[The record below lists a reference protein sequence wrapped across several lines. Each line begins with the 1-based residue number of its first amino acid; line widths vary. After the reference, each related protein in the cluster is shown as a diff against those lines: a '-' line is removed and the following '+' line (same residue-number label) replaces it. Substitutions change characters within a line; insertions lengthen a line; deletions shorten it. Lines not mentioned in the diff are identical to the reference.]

1 MKLVIEGTATET
13 PVLLSLVKT
22 DNDITLTANGV
33 EILWVMEDGRILL
46 NSQDEKKLQAMG
58 FIMLGGRVYT
68 K

>member
-22 DNDITLTANGV
+22 GNDITLTANGV
-33 EILWVMEDGRILL
+33 EILWVTEDGRILL

>member
-22 DNDITLTANGV
+22 GNDITLTANGV

>member
-22 DNDITLTANGV
+22 GNDITLTANGV
-33 EILWVMEDGRILL
+33 EILWVTGDGRILL